1 MSVKTAVV
9 VAVLILSAGCDGG
22 GPTDDFNT
30 PTVRPSPTP
39 TATST
44 ATSTATF
51 SPVPTTP
58 RPRPTSAALTA
69 RQAAKVF
76 VTAVRPRNVA
86 LAKFD
91 ADLKASA
98 SVDILRQDAIELLA
112 AERQFLAVLDQ
123 TAWPESILENV
134 ESLANCIATSILWYE
149 VSTRIKQPSDV
160 RLPPT
165 CGGSDAQLI
174 RLRLELPSY

>member
-1 MSVKTAVV
+1 MGVRTVVV
-9 VAVLILSAGCDGG
+9 VAVLMLSAGCGG
-22 GPTDDFNT
+22 DAPTDDLNT
-30 PTVRPSPTP
+30 PTVRPSPAPTVTSP
-39 TATST
+39 TATFT
-44 ATSTATF
+44 
-51 SPVPTTP
+51 PVPTTP

-69 RQAAKVF
+69 KQAAKVF

-98 SVDILRQDAIELLA
+98 AVDILRQDAIELLA
-112 AERQFLAVLDQ
+112 AERQFLAVLDE
-123 TAWPESILENV
+123 TAWPEPILENV
-134 ESLANCIATSILWYE
+134 ESLANCIATSILWYDA
-149 VSTRIKQPSDV
+149 STRIKQPSDV

>member
-1 MSVKTAVV
+1 MRVKTVVV
-9 VAVLILSAGCDGG
+9 VAMMLFSTGCGG
-22 GPTDDFNT
+22 DGPTDDLNT
-30 PTVRPSPTP
+30 PTVRPRPTP

-44 ATSTATF
+44 ATFT
-51 SPVPTTP
+51 PVPTTP
-58 RPRPTSAALTA
+58 RPRPTSAALSA
-69 RQAAKVF
+69 KQAANVF
-76 VTAVRPRNVA
+76 VTAVRPRNLA

-98 SVDILRQDAIELLA
+98 PVDVLRQDAIELLA
-112 AERQFLAVLDQ
+112 AERQFLAVLDR

-134 ESLANCIATSILWYE
+134 ESLANCIATSILWYD

-174 RLRLELPSY
+174 RLRLEVPSY